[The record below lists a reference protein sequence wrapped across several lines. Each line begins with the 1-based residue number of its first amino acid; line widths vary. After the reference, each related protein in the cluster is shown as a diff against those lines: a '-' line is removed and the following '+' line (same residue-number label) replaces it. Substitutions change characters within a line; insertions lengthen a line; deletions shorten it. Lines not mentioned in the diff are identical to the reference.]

1 MLDAVGVHFT
11 GQRESFDTDRLLA
24 TVLFTDLVRSTEAVM
39 AAGDRRWQEILDEH
53 DALVLREL
61 RLHRGELVK
70 STGDGILAVFDA
82 PVRAIRCAQEIR
94 ERLVHLHLEVRTGIH
109 TGEIERRAGD
119 VAELAVHLAARVMST
134 ADAGQIVVSRT
145 VWDLVVGSGLTFSDR
160 GEHHLKGFPEPWQL
174 FSVEG

>member
-61 RLHRGELVK
+61 KLHRGELVK
-70 STGDGILAVFDA
+70 STGDGVLAVFDA
-82 PVRAIRCAQEIR
+82 PVRAIRGAQDVDVI
-94 ERLVHLHLEVRTGIH
+94 VIADQNTGGIGIVCQTTGI
-109 TGEIERRAGD
+109 
-119 VAELAVHLAARVMST
+119 VA
-134 ADAGQIVVSRT
+134 
-145 VWDLVVGSGLTFSDR
+145 
-160 GEHHLKGFPEPWQL
+160 
-174 FSVEG
+174 